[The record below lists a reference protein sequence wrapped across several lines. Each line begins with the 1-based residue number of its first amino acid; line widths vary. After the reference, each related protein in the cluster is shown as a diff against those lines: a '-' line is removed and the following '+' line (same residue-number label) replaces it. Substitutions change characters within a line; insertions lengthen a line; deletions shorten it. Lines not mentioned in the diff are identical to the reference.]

1 MKRPKNKNARSQV
14 VAPDWFNSLDASIHS
29 MDISAISKNC
39 FASSLP
45 TFEAALSTQSSKD
58 SGDTGMKNMSR
69 APSPESIEK
78 MFMALDEE
86 NHRDTGR
93 RNVVNKPSPESIK
106 KMLMA
111 FDEENRQDTER
122 RNIVTTTSPTSVEV
136 MFMAYDDINRK

>member
-93 RNVVNKPSPESIK
+93 RN
-106 KMLMA
+106 
-111 FDEENRQDTER
+111 
-122 RNIVTTTSPTSVEV
+122 IVTTTSPTSVEV